1 MKIAVIGSREFN
13 NVKLLEE
20 KLDPFKNQIIELIS
34 GGAQGAD
41 TLAEAWALANNVPVK
56 LFKPDWKKFARAAGI
71 KRNEQIIESCDY
83 CIAFW
88 DGKSKGTAS
97 SLKFCEKL
105 KKPFEI
111 VVY

>member
-1 MKIAVIGSREFN
+1 MKIAVVGSRSFN

-20 KLDPFKNQIIELIS
+20 KLDTFKYQIVELIS

-41 TLAEAWALANNVPVK
+41 TLAEAWALTNNVPVK
-56 LFKPDWKKFARAAGI
+56 LYKPDWKRFAKAAGI
-71 KRNEQIIESCDY
+71 KRNKQIIESCDY

-105 KKPFEI
+105 NKPFEI
-111 VVY
+111 IAY